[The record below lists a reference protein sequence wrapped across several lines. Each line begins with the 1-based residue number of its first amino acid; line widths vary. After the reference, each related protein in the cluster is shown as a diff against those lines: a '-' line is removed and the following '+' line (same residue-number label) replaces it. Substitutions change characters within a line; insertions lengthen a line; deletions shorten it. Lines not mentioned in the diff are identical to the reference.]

1 MKFNVLGFPRVVD
14 PFVFDVLSREVLDV
28 VREVCELLLE
38 LVVDDEDGE
47 FSFREVSFLIRS
59 EFAVLLS
66 DILLEFSD
74 SVSESCSR
82 VVDFV
87 LFSGSQVS
95 ELMDSETR

>member
-1 MKFNVLGFPRVVD
+1 VKFNVLGFPRVVD

-82 VVDFV
+82 VIDFV
-87 LFSGSQVS
+87 LFSRSQVS
-95 ELMDSETR
+95 KIQ